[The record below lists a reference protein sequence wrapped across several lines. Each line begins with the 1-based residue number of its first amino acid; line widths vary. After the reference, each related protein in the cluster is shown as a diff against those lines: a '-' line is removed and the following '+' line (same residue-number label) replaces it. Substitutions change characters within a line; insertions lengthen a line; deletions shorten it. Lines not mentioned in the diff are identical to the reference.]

1 MVLYII
7 CGILGLNIII
17 MLYSTAASPFSK
29 HKIKKICTFF
39 SLVILFVCLLFS
51 QEINTTKVSS
61 EKENKY
67 FLDLVDEICLDSN
80 CDFSNIYV
88 YKFENESPTT
98 KPEYMFWAI
107 NENGKKVFFKSN
119 NVTFIERQDGV
130 PFVIEHIIEYEYAYE
145 RTNLLKAFGASEDPI
160 PRQKKYELL
169 VPVESIYTIN

>member
-67 FLDLVDEICLDSN
+67 FDAYNVYMDSETFFYYLNDFDLDEVRGGKVKHQYVDYD
-80 CDFSNIYV
+80 D
-88 YKFENESPTT
+88 
-98 KPEYMFWAI
+98 
-107 NENGKKVFFKSN
+107 
-119 NVTFIERQDGV
+119 
-130 PFVIEHIIEYEYAYE
+130 
-145 RTNLLKAFGASEDPI
+145 LLK
-160 PRQKKYELL
+160 LL
-169 VPVESIYTIN
+169 DK